1 MNPDSKDI
9 RPLRIKSFLDLAI
22 ARSASDLHLVVGRPP
37 ILRIQGSLKPLELP
51 VLEADYLKDVI
62 YEILTDRQKAQ
73 LRETRELD
81 FSYHYLNEYF
91 FRINVHVEKGYVG
104 STIRI
109 MPGITKSLEA
119 LGLPAVVADLSMRR
133 SGLVLIVGRAG
144 MGKTTTMI
152 HMVDHINQNRYAKI
166 VTVEDPIEFV
176 HQSKKSLIIQR
187 EVGTDTVSFDSG
199 LRHALRQ
206 DPDVIVIGETRD
218 LDSIS
223 MALTAAETGHLVLA
237 TLHSPDAIEAINRII
252 DVYPGDKQ
260 NQIRVQLAE
269 TLLGVISQQ
278 LLPMKNSTERV
289 LAAEVL
295 VANMAIRNL
304 IRRNVLPEIRGQME
318 TGREGMNTTEQSLS
332 ALLKRGAIDL
342 DVARAHAKYPD
353 YIKT

>member
-1 MNPDSKDI
+1 MNPDLQEA

-22 ARSASDLHLVVGRPP
+22 ARKASDLHLVVGRPP
-37 ILRIQGSLKPLELP
+37 ILRVQGSLLSLDLP
-51 VLEADYLKDVI
+51 VLEADFLKDLI
-62 YEILTDRQKAQ
+62 YEILIDRQKAQ
-73 LRETRELD
+73 LRENKELD

-91 FRINVHVEKGYVG
+91 FRVNVHMEKGYMG
-104 STIRI
+104 ATIRI
-109 MPGITKSLEA
+109 MPGMTRTLEA
-119 LGLPAVVADLSMRR
+119 LGLPPVVAELSMRR
-133 SGLVLIVGRAG
+133 SGLILIAGRAG
-144 MGKTTTMI
+144 MGKTTTMT
-152 HMVDHINQNRYAKI
+152 HMVDYMNHNRQAKI

-176 HQSKKSLIIQR
+176 HQSQKSLIIQR
-187 EVGTDTVSFDSG
+187 EVGADTLSFGSG

-237 TLHSPDAIEAINRII
+237 TLHAPDAIEAINRII

-269 TLLGVISQQ
+269 NLLAVISQQ
-278 LLPMKNSTERV
+278 LLPMKDSVERV
-289 LAAEVL
+289 LASEIL

-318 TGREGMNTTEQSLS
+318 TGREGMCTSEQSLS
-332 ALLKRGAIDL
+332 RLVARGAIDL
-342 DVARAHAKYPD
+342 EVARAHAKYPD
-353 YIKT
+353 YIRI

>member
-1 MNPDSKDI
+1 MNTDPKNMT
-9 RPLRIKSFLDLAI
+9 PLRIQGFLDLAI
-22 ARSASDLHLVVGRPP
+22 ARNSSDLHLVVGRPP
-37 ILRIQGSLKPLELP
+37 ILRIQGNLIPLDLP
-51 VLEADYLKDVI
+51 VLEADFLKDLI
-62 YEILTDRQKAQ
+62 YEILIDRQKAQ
-73 LRETRELD
+73 LRETKELD

-91 FRINVHVEKGYVG
+91 FRVNVHIEKGHIG
-104 STIRI
+104 ATIRI
-109 MPGITKSLEA
+109 MAGMTKSLEA
-119 LGLPAVVADLSMRR
+119 LGLPPVVADLAMRR
-133 SGLVLIVGRAG
+133 AGLVLIVGRAG

-152 HMVDHINQNRYAKI
+152 HMVDHINQHRQAKI
-166 VTVEDPIEFV
+166 VTIEDPIEFV
-176 HQSKKSLIIQR
+176 HQSNKSLIIQR
-187 EVGTDTVSFDSG
+187 EVGADTVSFASG
-199 LRHALRQ
+199 LRHTLRQ

-269 TLLGVISQQ
+269 TLLAVISQQ
-278 LLPMKNSTERV
+278 LLPKKNSTDRV

-295 VANMAIRNL
+295 VANMAVRNL
-304 IRRNVLPEIRGQME
+304 IRRNVLPEVRGQME
-318 TGREGMNTTEQSLS
+318 TGREGMCTTEQSLS
-332 ALLKRGAIDL
+332 ALLKKGLIDL